1 MKDTPSFTYRPS
13 MAEQVTALVMT
24 GLLGLYDLSAPVL
37 YFGWFSDRLNGIL
50 WVVMLLFTVP
60 LTVVTGLLAYC
71 SCVKHLT
78 LHDGILTYRK
88 AFKKPVTV
96 EMEQVARV
104 ELWFY
109 WSNTPVVFFGLYG
122 NQLLRVYDLGLRTCK
137 PFRRAL
143 NSMKIPF
150 IEKESP

>member
-13 MAEQVTALVMT
+13 KAERVFAITLT
-24 GLLGLYDLSAPVL
+24 GLLAAYDLIAPIL
-37 YFGWFSDRLNGIL
+37 YFAWFSDYPNGIL
-50 WVVMLLFTVP
+50 LVVLLIITIP
-60 LTVVTGLLAYC
+60 STAIAGLLAYC
-71 SCVKHLT
+71 SCVKYLT

-109 WSNTPVVFFGLYG
+109 WSNTPVVFFDLYG